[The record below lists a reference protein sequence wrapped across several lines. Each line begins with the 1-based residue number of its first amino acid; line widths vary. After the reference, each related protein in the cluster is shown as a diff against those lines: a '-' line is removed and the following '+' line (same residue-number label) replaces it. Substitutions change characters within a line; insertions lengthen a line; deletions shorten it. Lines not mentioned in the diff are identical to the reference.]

1 MEKERI
7 KEEGG
12 DLKGNW
18 VLSSEP
24 SFMGNET
31 GLEKPCDFPK
41 LHI

>member
-1 MEKERI
+1 MEKERV
-7 KEEGG
+7 KEGGG

-31 GLEKPCDFPK
+31 GLERPCDFLKP
-41 LHI
+41 HI